1 MRRRDFLETAGI
13 TALSGLATGCA
24 TQRVRVQT
32 PNAISPSPAKRV
44 FAKVKASP
52 DRVIRTVVGLRPFR
66 ASGFVVKAQNLDGKT
81 IIHNYGHGGGGLTL
95 SWGTAHL
102 AVEEALKTG
111 QTHFAVLGSGSNG
124 LATARLLQRHGFEV
138 TIYARELPLSQMLT
152 SPTTATAPLT
162 SNIAAGQ
169 WSPAT
174 VYIRSQATPEFTAQ
188 FQRALLLAF
197 RYYQDLVGS
206 HYGIRWIENYQLSN
220 DPPRQ
225 RDPDGVEALLPEV
238 RDLGPGEHPFP
249 FQYVHRFTTL
259 LIEPPVYLAA
269 VMQDFLAAG
278 GKVVVREFHSA
289 NEIVALPEPVV
300 MNCTGL
306 GAGKLFNDMELTP
319 VKGQLIFLLPQPE
332 VDYITISGELYMF
345 PRGDGV
351 LLGGTHEPGVD
362 SLEPNQEAW
371 RRVMDGHKKIFAEMR
386 G

>member
-1 MRRRDFLETAGI
+1 
-13 TALSGLATGCA
+13 
-24 TQRVRVQT
+24 
-32 PNAISPSPAKRV
+32 
-44 FAKVKASP
+44 
-52 DRVIRTVVGLRPFR
+52 
-66 ASGFVVKAQNLDGKT
+66 
-81 IIHNYGHGGGGLTL
+81 
-95 SWGTAHL
+95 
-102 AVEEALKTG
+102 
-111 QTHFAVLGSGSNG
+111 
-124 LATARLLQRHGFEV
+124 
-138 TIYARELPLSQMLT
+138 
-152 SPTTATAPLT
+152 
-162 SNIAAGQ
+162 
-169 WSPAT
+169 
-174 VYIRSQATPEFTAQ
+174 
-188 FQRALLLAF
+188 
-197 RYYQDLVGS
+197 
-206 HYGIRWIENYQLSN
+206 
-220 DPPRQ
+220 
-225 RDPDGVEALLPEV
+225 V

-249 FQYVHRFTTL
+249 FQYVHRFTTM

-319 VKGQLIFLLPQPE
+319 VKGQLVFLLPQPE